1 MTMNNLLRTALSVV
15 LMTLRILIWLFLAV
29 TVYFSVLWLALQ
41 FRIVV
46 FDNLCTPPYRHDW
59 FDGGVDWCET
69 WWWHPFR
76 LSVRLLS
83 GSLAALIVMAAAW
96 FILPRRRWVL
106 VSAAGFMIFGAAFH
120 TFYFAVFDLM
130 KDTTSTA
137 CLHGWYHE
145 DRGVEDCRR
154 LLGPFGDLRFYY
166 PGTVALL
173 SLTLALRFRK
183 SSVST
188 GKESPVQ

>member
-1 MTMNNLLRTALSVV
+1 MKNLLDFVVTAILLLLRVSVW
-15 LMTLRILIWLFLAV
+15 IFLAV
-29 TVYFSVLWLALQ
+29 SVYFSVLWLALE

-46 FDNLCTPPYRHDW
+46 FDNLCTPPFRHDW
-59 FDGGVDWCET
+59 FDGGVDWCESG
-69 WWWHPFR
+69 WWHPFR
-76 LSVRLLS
+76 LSARLLF

-96 FILPRRRWVL
+96 FILPRKRKVL
-106 VSAAGFMIFGAAFH
+106 ISAAAFMVAVAALH
-120 TFYFAVFDLM
+120 AFYFAVFELM
-130 KDTTSTA
+130 KDTTSTG
-137 CLHGWYHE
+137 CLHGWYSE
-145 DRGVEDCRR
+145 WRTAADCRQ